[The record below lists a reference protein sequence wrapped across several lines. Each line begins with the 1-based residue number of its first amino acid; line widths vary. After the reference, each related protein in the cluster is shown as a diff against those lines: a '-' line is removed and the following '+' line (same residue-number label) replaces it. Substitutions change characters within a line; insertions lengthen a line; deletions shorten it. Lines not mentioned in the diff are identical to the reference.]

1 MLPPLSQDDVAKIIH
16 IFESCIIR
24 MLFFYKWYAKKRKS
38 GNNGSQLFNTKKDA
52 NDSFEQHKEKDKIF
66 CLVAEDRRYPRLLK
80 HIGRNVKTGIQKN
93 KKN

>member
-1 MLPPLSQDDVAKIIH
+1 MYHLYDD
-16 IFESCIIR
+16 
-24 MLFFYKWYAKKRKS
+24 FYKWYAKKNKS
-38 GNNGSQLFNTKKDA
+38 GNNGSQLFNTKKEA
-52 NDSFEQHKEKDKIF
+52 NDSFEQHKEKGKIF